1 MTRQE
6 EPVKIFNIIF
16 LITVSSF
23 IFSCSHQN
31 PMSSTNSSLRG
42 TQTTDSQSSQ
52 NSVVWE
58 PEPRF
63 VAKGNDG
70 QLGIRASESMSLLYA
85 AHDEKG
91 KQDLYYTSSRNIGD
105 RFSKPYRV
113 NSEAG
118 EVSAHGET
126 SPKLK
131 RGKGRGLFSAW
142 VGNRDIK
149 FARSM
154 NFGKSFSPAI
164 KVNDDE
170 GKASQSF
177 FTMDVAPD
185 GAIYIIWLD
194 GRDKKTNT
202 SGTSSLYI
210 ARSTDNGASFE
221 KNVKIAGDI
230 CPCCRPAIAFGD
242 AGEIFVT
249 WRHVYAENERVIAV
263 ASSLDKGETWS
274 VPQRVTATGWKLNGC
289 AHAGPALTYVN
300 GTLVI
305 AWYTGVEG
313 RASLKM
319 ARSTDNGK
327 TFKDVQEIQRRVVD
341 ANHPD
346 ILNFG
351 DEAWV
356 IFQGRDP
363 EEKGGW
369 GPDRAWLVRIGADG
383 AATQP
388 ELLPSA
394 GGGVSYP
401 QLFMGNAGRV
411 YATWTEFK
419 EGEPNVVLCRGRL
432 VKS

>member
-1 MTRQE
+1 M
-6 EPVKIFNIIF
+6 KIIK
-16 LITVSSF
+16 LAF
-23 IFSCSHQN
+23 ILTALPFVFSCSHQN
-31 PMSSTNSSLRG
+31 SFQNGKPSLPGIEAKDSTSAG
-42 TQTTDSQSSQ
+42 K
-52 NSVVWE
+52 SVVWE

-63 VAKGNDG
+63 IAKGNDG

-85 AHDEKG
+85 SHDEKG
-91 KQDLYYTSSRNIGD
+91 KQDLYYASSRNIGD

-126 SPKLK
+126 APILR

-154 NFGKSFSPAI
+154 NFGRSFTSSI
-164 KVNDDE
+164 KVNDDA

-185 GAIYIIWLD
+185 GTIYVTWLD
-194 GRDKKTNT
+194 GRDKKANGRG
-202 SGTSSLYI
+202 SSSLYI

-221 KNVKIAGDI
+221 KNVKISGNI
-230 CPCCRPAIAFGD
+230 CPCCRPAIAFSEQGH
-242 AGEIFVT
+242 IFVT
-249 WRHVYAENERVIAV
+249 WRHVYPENERVIAV

-289 AHAGPALTYVN
+289 AHAGPAMTYVN
-300 GTLVI
+300 DTLVI
-305 AWYTGVEG
+305 AWYTGIEG

-319 ARSTDNGK
+319 ARSKDNGK
-327 TFKDVQEIQRRVVD
+327 TFEDVQEIQRPVVD
-341 ANHPD
+341 ANHPH
-346 ILNFG
+346 IISSG

-369 GPDRAWLVRIGADG
+369 GPDRAWLVRIGDNG
-383 AATQP
+383 TATSP
-388 ELLPSA
+388 ESLPSA

-401 QLFMGNAGRV
+401 QLFIGNSGRV
-411 YATWTEFK
+411 YATWTEFN

-432 VKS
+432 TGS